1 MARERMMH
9 VRGIIAAVSA
19 AGMAFTLLVVPP
31 QALGGPIGTSSTT
44 IAAPTVTGV
53 IPGQVEGQV
62 TVNFTA
68 VDGASG
74 YQYSVNSGLSWLPCL
89 DSGTTCTLQGLPTGQ
104 IVFVWLRATT
114 PSGFGDVAAFEV
126 TAQTPGSQELSPAPL
141 PKPRVWAT
149 AKFNAA
155 SNSLGVDGSKVKLG
169 VGTLPQLRFSR
180 PITDKAAVERGLRV
194 TATSKQG
201 LTRRIRGAWG
211 WLDDQRVVFRPVQ
224 WWPAHSTITVTST
237 LGRQVLGRSSDKKY
251 VVGRDQLNGEYTFRT
266 GRKFIATVNGA
277 TKKMVVKIDNQVK
290 KTFPVSLGKPGWETR
305 NGPKIVSTAKE
316 PYKVYTSQAIGITDP
331 AQAYR
336 LEAPWNVRLTPTG
349 EFVHTAH
356 WAYGRLGRYN
366 GSHGCTNMREEDAK
380 WIYDQ
385 TVPGDVIDYKNT
397 GGSYVESWNGPG
409 GLWNIPWAT
418 WLKKSALG
426 NPSGIP
432 DTQKDP
438 GSVATA
444 PPVGA

>member
-1 MARERMMH
+1 MKH
-9 VRGIIAAVSA
+9 VRGMIAAASA
-19 AGMAFTLLVVPP
+19 VGMAVTLLVVPP
-31 QALGGPIGTSSTT
+31 QAFGGPVGTSSTT
-44 IAAPTVTGV
+44 IAAPTVTSV
-53 IPGQVEGQV
+53 TTGQVDGQV
-62 TVNFTA
+62 TLNFTA

-89 DSGTTCTLQGLPTGQ
+89 DSGATCTLQGLPIGQ
-104 IVFVWLRATT
+104 RVFVWLRGTT
-114 PSGFGDVAAFEV
+114 TSGFGDVTAFEV
-126 TAQTPGSQELSPAPL
+126 TAQAPVSQDVPPAKL
-141 PKPRVWAT
+141 PKPRVWTT

-155 SNSLGVDGSKVKLG
+155 SNGLGVDGSKAKLG

-180 PITDKAAVERGLRV
+180 PITDKAAVERGLSV

-201 LTRRIRGAWG
+201 QTRRVRGAWG

-277 TKKMVVKIDNQVK
+277 TKKMVVRIDNQVK

-316 PYKVYTSQAIGITDP
+316 SYKVYTSQAIGITDP

-349 EFVHTAH
+349 EFVHTAR

-385 TVPGDVIDYKNT
+385 TVPGDVIDFKNT

-409 GLWNIPWAT
+409 GLWNIPWES

-432 DTQKDP
+432 DMKKDP